1 MAAILIIDD
10 DAIVRD
16 ALVVLLSEHQHD
28 VLTASDGPTGLRLLR
43 QVSFDAVVVDI
54 FMPEMDG
61 LATIR
66 EMRIQAPHIP
76 IIAMSGHSVTNGS
89 HPDFLKMAVKLG
101 ATQALQKP
109 FTAAGLFAVLS
120 VCFEVRGLGSSSAAS
135 TPPDVAGEADPLQ
148 QAG

>member
-1 MAAILIIDD
+1 A
-10 DAIVRD
+10 
-16 ALVVLLSEHQHD
+16 
-28 VLTASDGPTGLRLLR
+28 ASDGPSGLRLFG
-43 QVSFDAVVVDI
+43 QVSVDAVVVDI

-66 EMRIQAPHIP
+66 EMRIRAPHIP

-89 HPDFLKMAVKLG
+89 RPDFLKMAVKLG

-120 VCFEVRGLGSSSAAS
+120 MCFEAYGLASSGAAP
-135 TPPDVAGEADPLQ
+135 TRLEFAGETEPLQ
-148 QAG
+148 QAV

>member
-10 DAIVRD
+10 DVSVRD
-16 ALVVLLSEHQHD
+16 ALVVILSSNRYD
-28 VLTASDGPTGLRLLR
+28 ALVASDGPTGLRLFR
-43 QVSFDAVVVDI
+43 QVRFDAVVVDI

-66 EMRIQAPHIP
+66 AMRLQSPQIP

-109 FTAAGLFAVLS
+109 FTADELFAALALCLDGGDHCLPGKDLTRPEFAV
-120 VCFEVRGLGSSSAAS
+120 
-135 TPPDVAGEADPLQ
+135 EADLLRR
-148 QAG
+148 AV